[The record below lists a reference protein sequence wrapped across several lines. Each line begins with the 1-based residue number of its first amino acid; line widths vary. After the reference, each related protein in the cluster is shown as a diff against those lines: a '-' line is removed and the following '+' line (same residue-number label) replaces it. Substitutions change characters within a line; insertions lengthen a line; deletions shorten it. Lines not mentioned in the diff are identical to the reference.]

1 MSDWLT
7 NATLLQRIKNTHD
20 DQSWEEFNSYYRPY
34 VYMIIKGL
42 KIQHDDAKEITQ
54 LIMIKIWKNLP
65 KFNYDP
71 DKGYFRGWLRT
82 VTVNT
87 VRTYISKKAYKQES
101 LEGLSEED
109 STPDLETDL
118 SESEI
123 ERIADAEWEQY
134 IFNMAWANVKDEF
147 NDKVQEV
154 FNQLLEG
161 KEAEEI
167 ADDIGIKRNTV
178 YIYRKRIQEKLYKE
192 VRRLNRELG

>member
-20 DQSWEEFNSYYRPY
+20 DKSWDEFNSYYRPY
-34 VYMIIKGL
+34 VYMITKGL
-42 KIQHDDAKEITQ
+42 KLQHDDAKEITQ
-54 LIMIKIWKNLP
+54 MIMIKIWKNLP

-101 LEGLSEED
+101 LDQLNED
-109 STPDLETDL
+109 EAHGDVDVDF

-123 ERIADAEWEQY
+123 EKIADAEWEQY
-134 IFNMAWANVKDEF
+134 IFNMAWDNVKDEF
-147 NDKVQEV
+147 NEKVQAV
-154 FNQLLEG
+154 YAQLLEG
-161 KEAEEI
+161 KECEDI
-167 ADDIGIKRNTV
+167 ADDIGVKRNTV
-178 YIYRKRIQEKLYKE
+178 YIYRKRIQEKLYRE